1 MCSNLRFY
9 DYFLELAFHF
19 IMQKTLQR
27 VLGSKMN
34 EWMQIQNRGSKQRKV
49 IGAETALQTKGIKD
63 FLLKKQYF
71 YILKNKD
78 KLHYSRCLWNF
89 LFFWLGCALSMKTL
103 YLISKKS
110 TFLHMI
116 RNSMESSKRYL
127 SILNWCF
134 IKGKIGNFT

>member
-1 MCSNLRFY
+1 MIVSWNLHSIS
-9 DYFLELAFHF
+9 LCE
-19 IMQKTLQR
+19 KTLQL

-49 IGAETALQTKGIKD
+49 IGAENALQTKGIKE
-63 FLLKKQYF
+63 FFLKKQYF
-71 YILKNKD
+71 CILKNKD
-78 KLHYSRCLWNF
+78 KLHYSGYFRNF
-89 LFFWLGCALSMKTL
+89 PFFWFGCALSMKTL

-116 RNSMESSKRYL
+116 RNSLESSKRYL

>member
-1 MCSNLRFY
+1 MIVSWNLHSIS
-9 DYFLELAFHF
+9 LCE
-19 IMQKTLQR
+19 KTLHR

-49 IGAETALQTKGIKD
+49 IGAENALQTKGIKD

-78 KLHYSRCLWNF
+78 KLHYSRCFRNF